1 MAEREWIEVGK
12 IVAAQGLYGELR
24 VYPDSDFPERFLE
37 PGTRW
42 IQRSGQAQP
51 EPMEL
56 IEGRFIPGK
65 GLYVIALEGIDN
77 RTQAEALKQAKLLV
91 PIGDRPQLED
101 GEFHVQDLVG
111 LPVFRQDTGE
121 ELGVVVNLIPAGND
135 LLEVKIN
142 ETSVEKIEDEKTDR
156 VVPNRKSKIRKARRK
171 STKSNTILIPF
182 VEAIVPV
189 VDLEEGRIEITPPP
203 GLIESN

>member
-1 MAEREWIEVGK
+1 MTENEWIEVGK

-42 IQRSGQAQP
+42 IQRLGQAKP

-56 IEGRFIPGK
+56 IDGRFIPGK
-65 GLYVIALEGIDN
+65 GLYVIALEGIEN

-91 PIGDRPQLED
+91 PIGDRPQLDD
-101 GEFHVQDLVG
+101 GEFHVRDLVG
-111 LPVFRQDTGE
+111 LPVFQQDTGE

-135 LLEVKIN
+135 LLEVKLN
-142 ETSVEKIEDEKTDR
+142 STPAAKVEEEKPVP
-156 VVPNRKSKIRKARRK
+156 VVPNRKSKIRKTRRK
-171 STKSNTILIPF
+171 SPKPNTILIPF

-189 VDLEEGRIEITPPP
+189 VDLEQGRIEITPPP
-203 GLIESN
+203 GLIE